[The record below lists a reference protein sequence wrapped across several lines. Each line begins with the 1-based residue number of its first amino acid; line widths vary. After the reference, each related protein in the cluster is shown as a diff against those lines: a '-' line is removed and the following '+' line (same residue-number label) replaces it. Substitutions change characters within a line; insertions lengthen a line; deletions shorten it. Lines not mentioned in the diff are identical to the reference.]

1 MPSSSE
7 RNQKITNFISKPN
20 SNTQGNSLKR
30 PISPSST
37 TINEREPKRTN
48 IETNPNSHTMSNQET
63 THSNP
68 GLDNIEENT
77 TIKQALG
84 PLINEFRLLRES
96 VETVHQDY
104 ADLKQTISKQ
114 KDDIKQD
121 LTDKIERNT
130 TQLIEINKENKVLRK
145 ENNEL
150 KSRLDRIEQN
160 QLSNNVIITGIPE
173 GPHEQY
179 SITKLR
185 VQEMIA
191 HTIDSGDVNDDLK
204 KAKTIEITKCS
215 RIGKFR
221 HNNARP
227 ISITFGVK
235 DDKEAFLSCK
245 KKLPSGIYAYNELP
259 PHIKRRRDRFMP
271 IYRLA
276 KSIPH
281 YHDKSRLIND
291 KLIINGK
298 SYQIEDIANLPMD
311 LAAYKAAEKSNDT
324 HIIFSGE
331 LSPYSNF
338 HHSPFTINGQQFHSS
353 EQWVQYQKALTFGDS
368 FTANQILQ
376 CETPLECKKLGYN
389 INGVDKEKWSNIGYE
404 ICFNGIR
411 EKFLQNPP
419 LLSMLKTTTP
429 KILAEATQDRLWG
442 TGIKLHDTCALDTEK
457 WSGPGWLSR
466 MLHTIRS
473 EQE

>member
-1 MPSSSE
+1 MPNSSE

-20 SNTQGNSLKR
+20 SNSQGNSLKH
-30 PISPSST
+30 PISPSSN
-37 TINEREPKRTN
+37 TINVRESKRTN
-48 IETNPNSHTMSNQET
+48 IETNPNSFTMSTQQT
-63 THSNP
+63 TQ
-68 GLDNIEENT
+68 GLDNIKENT
-77 TIKQALG
+77 TIKQALD
-84 PLINEFRLLRES
+84 PLISEFRLLRES

-104 ADLKQTISKQ
+104 ADLKQTISKE

-121 LTDKIERNT
+121 LTDKIEKNT
-130 TQLIEINKENKVLRK
+130 SQLIEINWENKVLRK
-145 ENNEL
+145 ENNKL
-150 KSRLDRIEQN
+150 KSRLDCIEQN
-160 QLSNNVIITGIPE
+160 QLTNNVILTGIPE
-173 GPHEQY
+173 GPYEQY

-191 HTIDSGDVNDDLK
+191 HTIDSGDVNDNLK
-204 KAKTIEITKCS
+204 KAKAIEITRCS
-215 RIGKFR
+215 RVGTFR

-227 ISITFGVK
+227 ISITFGTK

-245 KKLPSGIYAYNELP
+245 KKLPSGIYANDKLP
-259 PHIKRRRDRFMP
+259 LHIKRRRDQLMP

-281 YHDKSRLIND
+281 YRDKSRLTND

-298 SYQIEDIANLPMD
+298 TFQIEDIANLPTD
-311 LAAYKAAEKSNDT
+311 LAAYKAAEKSNET

-338 HHSPFTINGQQFHSS
+338 HHSPFTINGQQFHSGK
-353 EQWVQYQKALTFGDS
+353 QWIQYQKALTFGDS
-368 FTANQILQ
+368 FKANQILQ
-376 CETPLECKKLGYN
+376 SKTPLECKKLGYT
-389 INGVDKEKWSNIGYE
+389 INGVNKEKWSDKDYE
-404 ICFNGIR
+404 KCFDGIR

-419 LLSMLKTTTP
+419 LLSMLKMTTP

-442 TGIKLHDTCALDTEK
+442 TGIKLHDTCALDIEK
-457 WSGPGWLSR
+457 WTSTGWLSR
-466 MLHTIRS
+466 MLHTITC